1 MQKNKDLAVVIALL
15 YANEINV
22 FLTSFWDTGIE
33 AGLGDSMNGTL
44 CVRTFMPEEFDLIP
58 GYLLGQAIKFFPHVS
73 FREFHPTNAQT

>member
-1 MQKNKDLAVVIALL
+1 MQKLNLTDVLKTL
-15 YANEINV
+15 YSHEINV
-22 FLTSFWDTGIE
+22 FITSFWNNGIE